1 MGLILLDSSFAIALF
16 TTRDQHHS
24 AAIREYSDSHTYI
37 ASTVTTIE
45 VMTGAI
51 ATGAEKIVWPRLK
64 RLVSEFVA
72 VDEPISLEAAPDP
85 IQDTPAQADTWG
97 EVLHA
102 RMGKLTDDIH
112 TLNIRLDRLEEENKA
127 KV

>member
-24 AAIREYSDSHTYI
+24 AAIGEYSDSHTYI

-72 VDEPISLEAAPDP
+72 VDEPISLEAARLRSVGGLKTPDA
-85 IQDTPAQADTWG
+85 IIAATAQRRGAQLWTFDAKLAKATPG
-97 EVLHA
+97 A
-102 RMGKLTDDIH
+102 RL
-112 TLNIRLDRLEEENKA
+112 LA
-127 KV
+127 

>member
-72 VDEPISLEAAPDP
+72 VDEPISLEAARLRSVGGLKTPDA
-85 IQDTPAQADTWG
+85 IISATAQRRGAQLWTFD
-97 EVLHA
+97 A
-102 RMGKLTDDIH
+102 RLAKATRGA
-112 TLNIRLDRLEEENKA
+112 RLLS
-127 KV
+127 